1 MAAIDKIYLN
11 GSYNDY
17 KEFVDW
23 CNKQPLLYDKYNT
36 PCKISSYVYKYTKEN
51 WKPGRVVFMGPY
63 YVDAYL
69 IRNCPIES
77 VQKEL
82 MLNYG
87 HWSQEK
93 INNAYEIVSN
103 RNEENKEFFTWLTVD
118 DFKIVDNVITIPNLE
133 KSDYQKIKDG
143 EMYASPKREVYEY
156 GRHFKCIKHPKYF
169 FNTPFGIK
177 RWHIDVEIP
186 NYDYMWYHEKHNSW
200 DFYDEFVISDW
211 SSNTAFCKSIK
222 ALKRLMLKWKLPI
235 GTIVRARGRYT
246 FDDYEFVI
254 TK

>member
-23 CNKQPLLYDKYNT
+23 CNKQPLLYDKYNK
-36 PCKISSYVYKYTKEN
+36 PCRISSYVYKHTKED
-51 WKPGRVVFMGPY
+51 WQPGRVVFMGPY

-69 IRNCPIES
+69 IRNCPIEA
-77 VQKEL
+77 VQEEL

-87 HWSQEK
+87 HWSQRK
-93 INNAYEIVSN
+93 INDAYEIVSN
-103 RNEENKEFFTWLTVD
+103 RTEENKEYFTWLTID
-118 DFKIVDNVITIPNLE
+118 DFKIVDGVITMPNLE
-133 KSDYQKIKDG
+133 KSDYQRIKDG
-143 EMYASPKREVYEY
+143 EMYVSPKREVYEY
-156 GRHFKCIKHPKYF
+156 GKHFRCTKHPKYKY
-169 FNTPFGIK
+169 NTPFASK
-177 RWHIDVEIP
+177 CWHIDIETP
-186 NYDYMWYHEKHNSW
+186 NNDYMWYHKNHNSW

-235 GTIVRARGRYT
+235 GTVVRARGRYI